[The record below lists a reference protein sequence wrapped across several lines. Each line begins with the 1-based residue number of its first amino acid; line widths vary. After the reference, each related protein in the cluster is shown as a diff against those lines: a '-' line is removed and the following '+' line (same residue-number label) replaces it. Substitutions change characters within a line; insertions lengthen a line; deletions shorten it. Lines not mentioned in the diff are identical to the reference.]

1 MVICHCNELRVLDL
15 SGLEYVTGMCVFCE
29 DPGPTGMCVF
39 CENPGPTG
47 MCVFCEDPGPTSCFI
62 TL

>member
-29 DPGPTGMCVF
+29 DP
-39 CENPGPTG
+39 E
-47 MCVFCEDPGPTSCFI
+47 PTSCFI
-62 TL
+62 ILWSMINVQQVNQ